1 MASRRYDPFSPL
13 LIIGFT
19 NNLIDIKQIKQLKK
33 KGNNPKS
40 LEDEKVLMSPETS
53 SSQDNKTDG
62 QEWDIVKDSDAEP
75 ETQRGGFS
83 SQFNFE
89 VGWGKWKM
97 TLLSWDIKVRRKA
110 VQTKGRD
117 PSSASITGEKNSDTQ
132 PAERD

>member
-1 MASRRYDPFSPL
+1 MASLRYDPLSPL

-19 NNLIDIKQIKQLKK
+19 NNLIDVKQVKQLKK
-33 KGNNPKS
+33 KGNNPES
-40 LEDEKVLMSPETS
+40 PEDEKGPTSPETS

-97 TLLSWDIKVRRKA
+97 TLLSWDINVRRKA

-117 PSSASITGEKNSDTQ
+117 SSSASITRNKNSDTQ

>member
-1 MASRRYDPFSPL
+1 MAQQGGTWLPS
-13 LIIGFT
+13 
-19 NNLIDIKQIKQLKK
+19 DIKQIKQLKK
-33 KGNNPKS
+33 KGNNPES
-40 LEDEKVLMSPETS
+40 LEDEKVLTGPETS

-83 SQFNFE
+83 NQFNFE

-117 PSSASITGEKNSDTQ
+117 PSSASITREKNSDTQ
-132 PAERD
+132 PAERH